1 MIALIIEDEHH
12 NAEIIRNHIQKFDS
26 KITIVAHLKSNQE
39 IIEWFKT
46 NDQVDIV
53 FSDIE
58 LLDGTVFSSLKEN
71 IISCPIIFTTAY
83 NTFYQEAFDTN
94 GIGYLLKP
102 ISYNRFAEA
111 MQKFLNLKK
120 QKENEVNWN
129 ALAVSLL
136 QNQSKNYK
144 ERIVIK
150 NNEGISIL
158 NTIEIAAILA
168 ESGKCV
174 AIDTNGK
181 EHPFKATISELAQE
195 LNPAVFFQINRGE
208 IININFIS
216 KIENYFNDRLAIQIK
231 NHKTRLITSTSA
243 TAEFKRWINQ

>member
-1 MIALIIEDEHH
+1 MTALIIEDENH

-26 KITIVAHLKSNQE
+26 NITIVAHLKSNQE
-39 IIEWFKT
+39 LLEWSKT
-46 NDQVDIV
+46 NDQVDII

-102 ISYNRFAEA
+102 VSYNRFVEA
-111 MQKFLNLKK
+111 IQKFLNLKK
-120 QKENEVNWN
+120 QEENTVNWN
-129 ALAVSLL
+129 ELAVSLL
-136 QNQSKNYK
+136 QNQAKKYK

-150 NNEGISIL
+150 NNDGISIL

-174 AIDTNGK
+174 AVDANGK
-181 EHPFKATISELAQE
+181 EHPFKATISELVQE

-208 IININFIS
+208 IININFIL
-216 KIENYFNDRLAIQIK
+216 KIENYFNDRLSIQLK
-231 NHKTRLITSTSA
+231 NYKIRLITSASTTS
-243 TAEFKRWINQ
+243 EFKRWINQ